1 MTQKAGKQRRKINIF
16 QMSIQNSESVTYH
29 PAVIWSLGHLVKMIS
44 ELSKSSTIYKY
55 LIFIYS
61 EQMTHSE
68 NENDHFDLDH
78 FDHICFLFLIDFLGH
93 IGIFIYFCAQNIET
107 HSWR

>member
-1 MTQKAGKQRRKINIF
+1 MGLAA
-16 QMSIQNSESVTYH
+16 SPS
-29 PAVIWSLGHLVKMIS
+29 AVILVIRSFGQNDS

-78 FDHICFLFLIDFLGH
+78 FDHVGKSS
-93 IGIFIYFCAQNIET
+93 YKRKQWQNMK
-107 HSWR
+107 

>member
-1 MTQKAGKQRRKINIF
+1 MGLAVSPTAVIL
-16 QMSIQNSESVTYH
+16 
-29 PAVIWSLGHLVKMIS
+29 VIWSFGQNDS

-78 FDHICFLFLIDFLGH
+78 LDHILAMCPAEKLMG
-93 IGIFIYFCAQNIET
+93 
-107 HSWR
+107 

>member
-1 MTQKAGKQRRKINIF
+1 MA
-16 QMSIQNSESVTYH
+16 NSLLFVL
-29 PAVIWSLGHLVKMIS
+29 VIRTLIYFIPPRGHLVICHLVKMIS

-78 FDHICFLFLIDFLGH
+78 FDHVGKSA
-93 IGIFIYFCAQNIET
+93 YKRKQWQNMK
-107 HSWR
+107 

>member
-1 MTQKAGKQRRKINIF
+1 MGLAASPT
-16 QMSIQNSESVTYH
+16 
-29 PAVIWSLGHLVKMIS
+29 AVILVIRSFGQNDS

-78 FDHICFLFLIDFLGH
+78 FDLVGKSV
-93 IGIFIYFCAQNIET
+93 YKRKQWQNMK
-107 HSWR
+107 

>member
-1 MTQKAGKQRRKINIF
+1 
-16 QMSIQNSESVTYH
+16 MSINGNYSQGSS
-29 PAVIWSLGHLVKMIS
+29 SR
-44 ELSKSSTIYKY
+44 SKSCSSTQWLRQLAAIRRIRRTDVKY

-78 FDHICFLFLIDFLGH
+78 LDHILAMRPAEKLMG
-93 IGIFIYFCAQNIET
+93 
-107 HSWR
+107 

>member
-1 MTQKAGKQRRKINIF
+1 MGLAASPT
-16 QMSIQNSESVTYH
+16 
-29 PAVIWSLGHLVKMIS
+29 AVILVIRSFGQNDS

-78 FDHICFLFLIDFLGH
+78 FDHVGKSA
-93 IGIFIYFCAQNIET
+93 YKRKQWQNMK
-107 HSWR
+107 

>member
-1 MTQKAGKQRRKINIF
+1 MTH
-16 QMSIQNSESVTYH
+16 SENENDH
-29 PAVIWSLGHLVKMIS
+29 FDLDQ
-44 ELSKSSTIYKY
+44 YKY

-78 FDHICFLFLIDFLGH
+78 FDHILATPFFLSCSSYVTLMLLLFEMGVYMGF
-93 IGIFIYFCAQNIET
+93 A
-107 HSWR
+107 

>member
-1 MTQKAGKQRRKINIF
+1 MGEKWDLHRTCKGITWELGKAR
-16 QMSIQNSESVTYH
+16 
-29 PAVIWSLGHLVKMIS
+29 PAVIWSFGQNDF

>member
-1 MTQKAGKQRRKINIF
+1 MHPTCGHF
-16 QMSIQNSESVTYH
+16 GHGHFGQNDF
-29 PAVIWSLGHLVKMIS
+29 

-78 FDHICFLFLIDFLGH
+78 LDHILAMCPAEKLMG
-93 IGIFIYFCAQNIET
+93 
-107 HSWR
+107 

>member
-1 MTQKAGKQRRKINIF
+1 MGLAAIPT
-16 QMSIQNSESVTYH
+16 
-29 PAVIWSLGHLVKMIS
+29 AVILVIRSFGQNDS

-78 FDHICFLFLIDFLGH
+78 LDHILAMCPAEKLMG
-93 IGIFIYFCAQNIET
+93 
-107 HSWR
+107 

>member
-1 MTQKAGKQRRKINIF
+1 MEIHVAKRSVYFRRTD
-16 QMSIQNSESVTYH
+16 V
-29 PAVIWSLGHLVKMIS
+29 
-44 ELSKSSTIYKY
+44 KY

-78 FDHICFLFLIDFLGH
+78 LDHILAMGPAEKLMG
-93 IGIFIYFCAQNIET
+93 
-107 HSWR
+107 

>member
-1 MTQKAGKQRRKINIF
+1 MGLAASPT
-16 QMSIQNSESVTYH
+16 
-29 PAVIWSLGHLVKMIS
+29 AVILVIRSFGQNDS

-78 FDHICFLFLIDFLGH
+78 LDHILAMCPAEKLTG
-93 IGIFIYFCAQNIET
+93 
-107 HSWR
+107 

>member
-1 MTQKAGKQRRKINIF
+1 
-16 QMSIQNSESVTYH
+16 
-29 PAVIWSLGHLVKMIS
+29 
-44 ELSKSSTIYKY
+44 
-55 LIFIYS
+55 
-61 EQMTHSE
+61 MTHSE

-93 IGIFIYFCAQNIET
+93 IGIFIYFCAKNIET

>member
-1 MTQKAGKQRRKINIF
+1 MGLTRELHRSYLGLV
-16 QMSIQNSESVTYH
+16 ESAQ
-29 PAVIWSLGHLVKMIS
+29 PAVILVMVILVKMI
-44 ELSKSSTIYKY
+44 LSCQYPPLYIN

-78 FDHICFLFLIDFLGH
+78 LDHIWVMCPAEKITG
-93 IGIFIYFCAQNIET
+93 
-107 HSWR
+107 

>member
-1 MTQKAGKQRRKINIF
+1 
-16 QMSIQNSESVTYH
+16 MSIQKSESVTYH

-68 NENDHFDLDH
+68 NENDHFDLDLKWELYGICIGVVYALLQRH
-78 FDHICFLFLIDFLGH
+78 FL
-93 IGIFIYFCAQNIET
+93 
-107 HSWR
+107 

>member
-1 MTQKAGKQRRKINIF
+1 MGLAVSPT
-16 QMSIQNSESVTYH
+16 
-29 PAVIWSLGHLVKMIS
+29 AVILVIRSFGQNDS

-78 FDHICFLFLIDFLGH
+78 FDHVGKSA
-93 IGIFIYFCAQNIET
+93 YKRKQWQNMK
-107 HSWR
+107 